1 VSRFWSLGVEDTQGH
16 HNCGIGWHTIYYV
29 ARFASDLVVLL
40 SGKGP
45 AASKKI
51 SSLLD
56 QNSWWKQT
64 LKDRSKRKKKW
75 VGVEFIVV
83 VVVVVRTYII
93 VLHLG
98 LKMPTL
104 GWA

>member
-1 VSRFWSLGVEDTQGH
+1 M
-16 HNCGIGWHTIYYV
+16 
-29 ARFASDLVVLL
+29 
-40 SGKGP
+40 
-45 AASKKI
+45 
-51 SSLLD
+51 
-56 QNSWWKQT
+56 
-64 LKDRSKRKKKW
+64 KDRSKRKKKW